1 MLHKISL
8 NVKFASDKSL
18 GIMETPFVYDRYV
31 LPGVELGFYG
41 AGVEYFP
48 IREAKQAL
56 RFHAFWCS
64 NTSEP
69 VQQTFNV
76 GLRWQ
81 MDLLN
86 R

>member
-1 MLHKISL
+1 M
-8 NVKFASDKSL
+8 D
-18 GIMETPFVYDRYV
+18 TPFVYDRYV

-64 NTSEP
+64 NTSDADP
-69 VQQTFNV
+69 QTFNV
-76 GLRWQ
+76 GVRWQ
-81 MDLLN
+81 MDILN

>member
-1 MLHKISL
+1 MYDPGATFVFYS
-8 NVKFASDKSL
+8 SDDRHAKYL
-18 GIMETPFVYDRYV
+18 MENGVV

-48 IREAKQAL
+48 IKSARKSV

-64 NTSEP
+64 NTSESAE
-69 VQQTFNV
+69 QTFNI

-81 MDLLN
+81 MDLLK